1 MKRKKINMKMTMIVG
16 CVMLGV
22 AALVAKPTLAEEGSF
37 STLTYNV
44 AGLPQLFSSAAGD
57 RAAATALISCYVKQF
72 DFVNVQEDFNYHAAL
87 YDSCDDHPFRSP
99 TSGGMGIGSGLN
111 SLSRFPYMDWERTK
125 WNACNGVDC
134 LTPKGFTLARTRLA
148 EGVYVD
154 IYNLHAQAQTE
165 EGDLDARRKNLLQLL
180 DYIEE
185 NSAGNT
191 IIVMGD
197 ANTRY
202 TREGDNMWEFL
213 RRGFTDVWISR
224 VRNGDVPAA
233 GASALVCYPP
243 VTASECEVV
252 DKVLLRDNGFVGL
265 DALDYRIAEDAVDA
279 DGIDLS
285 DHRAIAVNWRY
296 STADDRRLSDQ
307 IGGPHGIAFNDVSLL
322 PSNPVPLQLKIR
334 AGERVDRVETVLS
347 NGYPF
352 GHGGTGGDE
361 RTLTLADG
369 EYLTSAHLCAG
380 KHNGAT
386 RIFSARFET
395 SDGRSLSG
403 GATTSDCVTYS
414 APDGWQIVA
423 FHGRSGDEIDK
434 LGLIYAPITS
444 IVPDPAIPLRIVNQ
458 YSGLCLDIENGLT
471 ADGGNVI
478 QQLCN
483 DGINQRWSYDQT
495 SGLIRSMQDPHFC
508 LDNSGNYADGA
519 NIMLWS
525 CKGNSNQRFKFDPA
539 TGKITLR
546 NYPVQAVDASAS
558 QAGANVQTWSFW
570 GGANQCWSIER

>member
-1 MKRKKINMKMTMIVG
+1 MV
-16 CVMLGV
+16 LGFAIL
-22 AALVAKPTLAEEGSF
+22 AAAPALAQDGSL

-44 AGLPQLFSSAAGD
+44 AGLPQGFSSAAGD
-57 RAAATALISCYVKQF
+57 RAAATALISCYVKRF

-99 TSGGMGIGSGLN
+99 TSGGVLFGSGLN
-111 SLSRFPYMDWERTK
+111 SLSRFPYMDWERVK

-148 EGVYVD
+148 EGVYID

-180 DYIEE
+180 GHIEY
-185 NSAGNT
+185 NSAGNA

-197 ANTRY
+197 TNTRY
-202 TREGDNMWEFL
+202 TRSGDNIREFL
-213 RRGFTDVWISR
+213 RRGFSDVWTSR
-224 VRNGDVPAA
+224 VRNGAVPAKYTP
-233 GASALVCYPP
+233 ALVCDPP
-243 VTASECEVV
+243 LTSPECEVV
-252 DKVLLRDNGFVGL
+252 DKVMVRDNGFVGL
-265 DALDYRIAEDAVDA
+265 KALDYRIAEDAVDA
-279 DGIDLS
+279 NGIDLS

-307 IGGPHGIAFNDVSLL
+307 IGGPHGTAFNDVSLL
-322 PSNPVPLQLKIR
+322 PADPLVRELKLR
-334 AGERVDRVETVLS
+334 TGKRVDRVETVLT

-361 RTLTLADG
+361 QTLILATG

-380 KHNGAT
+380 KHNGTT

-403 GATTSDCVTYS
+403 GTSTSDCVTYS

-434 LGLIYAPITS
+434 LGAVYAPITP
-444 IVPDPAIPLRIVNQ
+444 IVQAPATPMQIVNQ
-458 YSGLCLDIENGLT
+458 HSGQCLDIDHAVT
-471 ADGGNVI
+471 ADGSNVI
-478 QQLCN
+478 QGLCN
-483 DGINQRWSYDQT
+483 GGANQRWSYDET
-495 SGLIRSMQDPHFC
+495 SGLIRSMQDPHYC
-508 LDNSGNYADGA
+508 LDNSGSYADGA
-519 NIMLWS
+519 NIILWS
-525 CKGNSNQRFKFDPA
+525 CNGNSNQRFKFDPA
-539 TGKITLR
+539 TGKIAMR
-546 NYPVQAVDASAS
+546 NYPAQVVDASAS
-558 QAGANVQTWSFW
+558 KAGANVQTWSFR
-570 GGANQCWSIER
+570 GGSNQRWSMKR